1 MSNNY
6 EQKTLE
12 GAPSSADTSKGSARV
27 TFLRRNSHTSNE
39 HKLAENQNL
48 TMKILKLALMRNLMY
63 LHLKHLISVHN
74 FFCSNNENHIKWQMT
89 LI

>member
-12 GAPSSADTSKGSARV
+12 GAHSSADTSKGSARV

-39 HKLAENQNL
+39 HKLAENKNL
-48 TMKILKLALMRNLMY
+48 TMKI
-63 LHLKHLISVHN
+63 
-74 FFCSNNENHIKWQMT
+74 
-89 LI
+89 